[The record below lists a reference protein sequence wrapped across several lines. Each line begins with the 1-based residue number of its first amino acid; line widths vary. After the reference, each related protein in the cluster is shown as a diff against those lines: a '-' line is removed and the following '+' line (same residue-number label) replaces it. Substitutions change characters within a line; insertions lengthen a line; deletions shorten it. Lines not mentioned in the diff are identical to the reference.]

1 MQKHKYSRRLES
13 FLGWVYKRGWR
24 MRSVVLPVFEKGSI
38 HLADGERTAAP
49 LSDDVPQEIIDAASS
64 TNFNPRPRR
73 CRRPSAWQRSSFCS
87 MQTAPAAV
95 RCGRDVRL
103 PAWLWGDWAWGGSP
117 PLGYQKTVLVGG
129 RFQGLIALSSI

>member
-1 MQKHKYSRRLES
+1 
-13 FLGWVYKRGWR
+13 
-24 MRSVVLPVFEKGSI
+24 MRSVVLPVLEKGSI

-87 MQTAPAAV
+87 MQAAHAAV
-95 RCGRDVRL
+95 RCGRDVRS
-103 PAWLWGDWAWGGSP
+103 PAWLWGDWAWVGSP
-117 PLGYQKTVLVGG
+117 PFGYKKTALITQGG
-129 RFQGLIALSSI
+129 FNDDWLYEAYFSR